1 MTMAIRLVVGSVAG
15 YVILDI
21 AFWNGHF
28 VVCCVLSTTISFLFI
43 FPFSLSLFFLCT
55 FNMIAQSRKQ
65 ARGVLFSP
73 TSNPL

>member
-1 MTMAIRLVVGSVAG
+1 MAMAIRLVVGSVAG

-43 FPFSLSLFFLCT
+43 FPFSLSLL
-55 FNMIAQSRKQ
+55 
-65 ARGVLFSP
+65 
-73 TSNPL
+73 